1 MGSYSNIISYNL
13 IRLAA
18 VSNYKL
24 AQLTFE
30 APSRS
35 TLQRTMHVKKML
47 DELYQRTPPDWFS
60 QMVRWEFLTVESL
73 EAMTPEE
80 TQVIIDRYKEIIRHF
95 PGDNYTLNMENMKY
109 TESSNNVSSWS
120 SSTLLSTLPPPRK
133 APFSQRL
140 ATELVNLFDM
150 EFTLD
155 LSAPYENLLDAIDE
169 SYPMEEKME
178 DWSYM
183 EPNCQHAYDPSVD
196 SSFDSSES
204 DEDDMSNSL
213 TSPVSTLASSIYSVD
228 YTDLFDS
235 IPKKKTKPFEK
246 LKSSL
251 SKTKSQPKEKGLRR
265 SPSVASKILK
275 RLSPF

>member
-1 MGSYSNIISYNL
+1 
-13 IRLAA
+13 
-18 VSNYKL
+18 
-24 AQLTFE
+24 
-30 APSRS
+30 
-35 TLQRTMHVKKML
+35 MHVKKML
-47 DELYQRTPPDWFS
+47 NELYQRTPPDWFS

-73 EAMTPEE
+73 EAMTPEYI
-80 TQVIIDRYKEIIRHF
+80 QVIIDRYKEIIRHF
-95 PGDNYTLNMENMKY
+95 PGDNATLVANMKY

-120 SSTLLSTLPPPRK
+120 STLLSTMPPPRK
-133 APFSQRL
+133 ASFSQRL

-155 LSAPYENLLDAIDE
+155 LSAPYGSLLNAIDE
-169 SYPMEEKME
+169 SYPMEE

-235 IPKKKTKPFEK
+235 MPKKKKTKPFEK

-251 SKTKSQPKEKGLRR
+251 SKTKSQPKEKGLGR